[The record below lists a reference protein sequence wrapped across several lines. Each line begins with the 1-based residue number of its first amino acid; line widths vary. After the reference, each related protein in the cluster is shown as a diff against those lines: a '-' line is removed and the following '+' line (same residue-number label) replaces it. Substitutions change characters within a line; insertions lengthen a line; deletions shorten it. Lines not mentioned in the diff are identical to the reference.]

1 MLGKQQI
8 QQSMAEITPSI
19 APADQEIVLTFRSRL
34 ETMIPILD
42 LRVFGSRA
50 RGDASEDSDLDLF
63 IQVEMLDRP
72 LRDSI
77 HDLAW
82 EVGFEYDRVIS
93 TFVVTATQVQEGAV
107 GASPLLAKVLAEGIK
122 I

>member
-1 MLGKQQI
+1 MKSI
-8 QQSMAEITPSI
+8 NIPSI
-19 APADQEIVLTFRSRL
+19 APADQEIALTFRSRL

-50 RGDASEDSDLDLF
+50 RGDAREDSDLDLF

-107 GASPLLAKVLAEGIK
+107 GASPILAKVLAEGIK